1 MVSDIEIKRDVE
13 AEIQWDPRIN
23 ETDVA
28 ISVKKGVV
36 ALAGYVPSFS
46 QKLQAEAD
54 AKRVQGVV
62 GVANDIEVRIPNIDQ
77 KPDPEIARDAASAIK
92 LQLPTTHQNFKV
104 VVKNGWLTLE
114 GETEWQYLRERTEQ
128 TVHHLQGVKGVTNSI
143 KLTPK
148 VSPSEI
154 KRKIEEAFKRSAE
167 IDANRIVVETHN
179 DEVVLK
185 GSVQSWF
192 ERKEA
197 ERVAWSAPGVRKVDD
212 RILIQA

>member
-1 MVSDIEIKRDVE
+1 MVYDIEIKRDVE
-13 AEIQWDPRIN
+13 AEIQWDPRVN

-36 ALAGYVPSFS
+36 ALTGFVPSYS

-114 GETEWQYLRERTEQ
+114 GETEWQYLRERAEQ

-148 VSPSEI
+148 VSPLEI